1 MRKKFVSLNFL
12 NYVLIHLSVVLSII
26 AIMGGYLYSLFYKTV
41 YSDFLLVNEQH
52 ISAVESRHEND
63 IRIID
68 DIVTQM
74 SLTPEATRFMLEK
87 RPDKAI
93 KLEEYLKRYTTVSQF
108 FNLILYQYHHDH
120 YLYSYSSS
128 IDTDVFFDRD
138 CVLEE
143 TTPEVFRSIAMEKGI
158 QLRALPEQTFT
169 GRFLENYFGSERR
182 ATFFIRTIPS
192 HMDETLLFIVPGT
205 YYDKLLVSESAEKRD
220 NFLFFNE
227 QLIVCRGTEENT
239 EESLKLMLVEKSM
252 EERLKKGTLIQEKV
266 QIENGNFLLSVKKG
280 ESGIYYG
287 TMQNMDVFY
296 DKLRADQM
304 VVVLLILVCAVVA
317 TFVSG
322 FFSSRMMR
330 KIKSLS
336 KVIDEE
342 GSYDL
347 GYIERGI
354 QTLVVTQKASEKE
367 SLDFR
372 KARFIRNFFRGYLDC
387 RETMLEEAKKVG
399 LNIDYRKYVVVLIRS
414 KEIDNEDKVY
424 SLMLQMIAKEKDAE
438 GYGIHLVNNNQNLFV
453 LFADTEE
460 KIEQILVQMLAIE
473 SEYCQDYVISVSDY
487 HTKFEE
493 SSKAYIEADTAFDY
507 RLLMNN
513 SEIIRFVDVVQEDY
527 TSIPLEKY
535 LQGLKYAISTGN
547 KEAVETAAEDI
558 CQKIKGENVSLYA
571 FRMLYNNI
579 LQVLVSECRGD
590 KLLLDK
596 FYNAFTLSQCMNIK
610 EFYDLLSEAGKM
622 IIDSHSDKVPE
633 NSDIVREAIA
643 YMQQNYQSTD
653 FNMNALAEY
662 LNISSVTL
670 SIEFKNE
677 MEVKPS
683 EYLANLRIEKSK
695 DYLRNT
701 DMLIKE
707 ISIAVG
713 YEDDGSFTRRFKKH
727 AGMTPG
733 QYREAYR

>member
-1 MRKKFVSLNFL
+1 MRKKFVSLNFF
-12 NYVLIHLSVVLSII
+12 NYVLIHLSVVLII
-26 AIMGGYLYSLFYKTV
+26 VAIMGGYLYSLFYNTV

-52 ISAVESRHEND
+52 ISAVNSRHEND

-74 SLTPEATRFMLEK
+74 SLTTEATRFKLEK

-93 KLEEYLKRYTTVSQF
+93 KLEEHLKRYTTVSQF
-108 FNLILYQYHHDH
+108 FNLILYHYHHDH

-128 IDTDVFFDRD
+128 IDTNSFFEKD
-138 CVLEE
+138 CLLEQTSSE
-143 TTPEVFRSIAMEKGI
+143 TFQSVVMEKSI
-158 QLRALPEQTFT
+158 HLRILQEQTFT
-169 GRFLENYFGSERR
+169 GRYLQNYFGSEDRV
-182 ATFFIRTIPS
+182 TFFIRTIPS
-192 HMDETLLFIVPGT
+192 YSDETLLFLVPGA
-205 YYDKLLVSESAEKRD
+205 YYDRLLVSESAEKRD
-220 NFLFFNE
+220 NFLLFNG
-227 QLIVCRGTEENT
+227 QMIVSRGTEEIP
-239 EESLKLMLVEKSM
+239 EESLQVVFTEKSI
-252 EERLKKGTLIQEKV
+252 EERLQKEALVQEKV
-266 QIENGNFLLSVKKG
+266 QVGKENFLLSVKKG

-287 TMQNMDVFY
+287 TIQNMDVFY

-304 VVVLLILVCAVVA
+304 VVVLLILVCAVMA

-347 GYIERGI
+347 CYIERGI

-367 SLDFR
+367 NLDFR
-372 KARFIRNFFRGYLDC
+372 KARFIRNFFRGYLGL
-387 RETMLEEAKKVG
+387 RETMLEEAQKVG
-399 LNIDYRKYVVVLIRS
+399 LNIDYHKYVVVLIRS

-487 HTKFEE
+487 HTNFEE

-507 RLLMNN
+507 RLLVNN

-535 LQGLKYAISTGN
+535 LRGLKYAISTGN

-571 FRMLYNNI
+571 FRMLYNDI

-653 FNMNALAEY
+653 FNMNALAEF

-713 YEDDGSFTRRFKKH
+713 YEDDGSFARRFKKH
-727 AGMTPG
+727 TGMTPG

>member
-12 NYVLIHLSVVLSII
+12 NYVLIHLCIVLSII

-74 SLTPEATRFMLEK
+74 SLTTEATRFKLEK

-108 FNLILYQYHHDH
+108 FNLILYQYHNDH

-128 IDTDVFFDRD
+128 IDANLFFERD
-138 CVLEE
+138 CVLKE
-143 TTPEVFRSIAMEKGI
+143 TTPEAFRSIAMEKGI

-182 ATFFIRTIPS
+182 VTFFIRTIPS
-192 HMDETLLFIVPGT
+192 YLDETLLFLVPGT
-205 YYDKLLVSESAEKRD
+205 YYDKLLIRDGAEKRD
-220 NFLFFNE
+220 NFLLFNG
-227 QLIVCRGTEENT
+227 QMIVSRGTEEIT
-239 EESLKLMLVEKSM
+239 EDSLKLVLVENSI
-252 EERLKKGTLIQEKV
+252 EERLRKEVIV
-266 QIENGNFLLSVKKG
+266 QDKLQVDGKEYLFSVMSG
-280 ESGIYYG
+280 ESGIIYG

-296 DKLRADQM
+296 DKLRSDQM
-304 VVVLLILVCAVVA
+304 VVILLILICAVAA
-317 TFVSG
+317 TVVSG
-322 FFSSRMMR
+322 FYSTRMMR

-347 GYIERGI
+347 SYIERGI
-354 QTLVVTQKASEKE
+354 QTLVVAQKSSEKE
-367 SLDFR
+367 NMDFR
-372 KARFIRNFFRGYLDC
+372 KARFIRNFFRGYLGDH
-387 RETMLEEAKKVG
+387 ETMLEEAGKVG
-399 LNIDYRKYVVVLIRS
+399 LNINYEKYVVVLLRS
-414 KEIDNEDKVY
+414 KEIDNEERVY
-424 SLMLQMIAKEKDAE
+424 SRMLRMIAAEKDAE

-453 LFADTEE
+453 LFADTED
-460 KIEQILVQMLAIE
+460 KIEYILTQLLGIV
-473 SEYCQDYVISVSDY
+473 SEYCQDYVISVSEY
-487 HTKFEE
+487 HTNFEE

-507 RLLMNN
+507 RLLVNN
-513 SEIIRFVDVVQEDY
+513 SEIIRFADVVQEDY
-527 TSIPLEKY
+527 ISVPLEKY
-535 LQGLKYAISTGN
+535 LRGLKYAISTGN

-571 FRMLYNNI
+571 FRMLYNDI

-622 IIDSHSDKVPE
+622 IIDSHSDKVLE
-633 NSDIVREAIA
+633 NSDIVREAIT
-643 YMQQNYQSTD
+643 YMQQNYQDTD

-662 LNISSVTL
+662 LKISPVTL

-701 DMLIKE
+701 NMLIKE

-727 AGMTPG
+727 TGMTPG